1 MESNL
6 DMPRLPLGCPGIR
19 SLGSNQVGIF
29 TSKDLGIS
37 SLLFPCSVV
46 TAAWQTALSQI
57 AFFQCSHHQ

>member
-6 DMPRLPLGCPGIR
+6 DMPLLPLGYPEIR
-19 SLGSNQVGIF
+19 SLGSNQIGIF
-29 TSKDLGIS
+29 TSKDLRIS

-46 TAAWQTALSQI
+46 TAPWQNALSKI